1 MWSGD
6 IRGGGIAW
14 LGLLGSQSQ
23 EQLVEGVW
31 SADPAPGLQALLR
44 PVFLLS
50 APACLPLPDG
60 TCPEALSSFSFD
72 EAV

>member
-1 MWSGD
+1 MAGV
-6 IRGGGIAW
+6 IR
-14 LGLLGSQSQ
+14 LQSQ

-50 APACLPLPDG
+50 APAPATATAQMEPVQRP
-60 TCPEALSSFSFD
+60 CPPPASIKQLNPN
-72 EAV
+72 